1 MLNNYPEADRKYGDF
16 MRQLAIYTLNGAT
29 IMILYLCIFL
39 IIIVPEQ
46 EKYIG
51 LFIRSILD

>member
-1 MLNNYPEADRKYGDF
+1 MLEYQVDRKYDDF
-16 MRQLAIYTLNGAT
+16 MRQLAVYTLNGAT
-29 IMILYLCIFL
+29 IMILYLSIFL

-51 LFIRSILD
+51 LFIRSLLH